1 METLAG
7 GGYELL
13 FLTLPTYPAT
23 HTLSNTHYRQI
34 HTHYRQIHTH
44 TTGKHVELI
53 SHLFHLI
60 KKRQIHR

>member
-23 HTLSNTHYRQI
+23 HTLSNTN
-34 HTHYRQIHTH
+34 TNLFTHTH
-44 TTGKHVELI
+44 THI
-53 SHLFHLI
+53 YI
-60 KKRQIHR
+60 DR